1 MLEFIEELAKV
12 LGPAVIAWFLAKL
25 TNDKSAEKNR
35 KEMREQL
42 RIAKDNNQV
51 VQLRSY
57 RMRFCLD
64 ELKVQDIS
72 IDAALREMNRFE
84 SSTRRL
90 VREKNLDALIVASNT
105 MSFSTQANNAM
116 IDRFGF
122 LQAMIRQIRA
132 GSQAELENLITTLV
146 EDLNEYHKLGGLIN
160 ECMFHYEEDNDEN
173 YINTYS
179 GSIKSELKKHNF
191 SATYQKMINLRNFIL
206 EHHEVVFRQMN

>member
-105 MSFSTQANNAM
+105 M
-116 IDRFGF
+116 G
-122 LQAMIRQIRA
+122 
-132 GSQAELENLITTLV
+132 LE
-146 EDLNEYHKLGGLIN
+146 
-160 ECMFHYEEDNDEN
+160 
-173 YINTYS
+173 
-179 GSIKSELKKHNF
+179 
-191 SATYQKMINLRNFIL
+191 
-206 EHHEVVFRQMN
+206 